1 MPSIHVRSWR
11 RDYLYPMRAE
21 RRTPW
26 FVVRIHVTNHVI
38 SVNYIFTTMHCGQ
51 PQNYLTYV
59 KRSKVQRKIFVEE
72 YISASFL
79 LRCSMW
85 LQLFLS
91 LQQEHVY
98 IQICKLKIREVR
110 DQNLA
115 ESLYCVLRK
124 NTLLYK
130 CLFSLRSFN
139 GYRQLSV
146 KLIKCWGG
154 GGWPCNGLVFRLGES
169 DNDPCRVM
177 LLELG

>member
-124 NTLLYK
+124 NTLLYNASFRLGVLTGTGN
-130 CLFSLRSFN
+130 CQWSL
-139 GYRQLSV
+139 LSA
-146 KLIKCWGG
+146 GG
-154 GGWPCNGLVFRLGES
+154 GGGVTLRWFSIPSRGEW
-169 DNDPCRVM
+169 
-177 LLELG
+177 